1 MRAHIIVHILQ
12 SIDGRVAGKFFSQA
26 YGLVG
31 EYGSIRDELD
41 ADCIIYGATTAAQ
54 VLSGVHA
61 GRPTQVR
68 RPVPAGD
75 YVADEAQT
83 ADFLFAV
90 VDPEGTLNFDAAT
103 TERGGMRGHL
113 IQLLREDV
121 NPGYLHYL
129 RGIGVSYVL
138 AGRGSFDAELAAEKL
153 LELFGVSRALL
164 MGGGIADCTFAAA
177 ECVDELSLVI
187 APVAE
192 VASGQPSL
200 FETVRGLSARPLSF
214 ELVEVRQLPSSG
226 LWLHYAR

>member
-26 YGLVG
+26 YDLVG
-31 EYGSIRDELD
+31 EYAAIREDLD
-41 ADCIIYGATTAAQ
+41 ADCIIYGATTASE

-75 YVADEAQT
+75 YMAQE
-83 ADFLFAV
+83 ADFYFAV
-90 VDPEGTLNFDAAT
+90 VDPEGTLRFDSAT
-103 TERGGMRGHL
+103 TSRGNTYGH
-113 IQLLREDV
+113 IVQLLREDV
-121 NPGYLHYL
+121 NPGYLSYL
-129 RGIGVSYVL
+129 RGLGISYVL

-153 LELFGVSRALL
+153 QEHFGIYRALL
-164 MGGGIADCTFAAA
+164 MGGGYADGTFAAA
-177 ECVDELSLVI
+177 GCVDELSLVV

-200 FETVRGLSARPLSF
+200 FETVRGLSAKPLAF
-214 ELVEVRQLPSSG
+214 ELAEVRQLPSSG
-226 LWLHYAR
+226 LWLHYLR

>member
-1 MRAHIIVHILQ
+1 MRPHIIVHILQ
-12 SIDGRVAGKFFSQA
+12 SIDGRVAGKFFSHA
-26 YGLVG
+26 YDLVG

-41 ADCIIYGATTAAQ
+41 GDCIIYGATTAAQ
-54 VLSGVHA
+54 VLRGVHA

-68 RPVPAGD
+68 RPVPDGD
-75 YVADEAQT
+75 FVARE
-83 ADFLFAV
+83 ADFYFAV
-90 VDPEGTLNFDAAT
+90 VDPEGTLKFDEPNT
-103 TERGGMRGHL
+103 VRGNLHGHV

-129 RGIGVSYVL
+129 RGIGVSYIL

-153 LELFGVSRALL
+153 CELFGVQRALL
-164 MGGGIADCTFAAA
+164 MGGGYADGTFAAA

-200 FETVRGLSARPLSF
+200 FETVRGLKANPLEF
-214 ELVEVRQLPSSG
+214 RLMEVRQLPSSG
-226 LWLHYAR
+226 LWLHYMR